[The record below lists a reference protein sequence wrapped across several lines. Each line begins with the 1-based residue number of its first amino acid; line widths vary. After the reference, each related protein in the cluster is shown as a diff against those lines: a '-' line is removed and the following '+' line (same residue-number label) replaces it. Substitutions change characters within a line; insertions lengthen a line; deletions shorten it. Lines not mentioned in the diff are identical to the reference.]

1 MAAPSEAEN
10 EGLMRNMV
18 ELSAEEEVLLRSL
31 QEVNTDMTATSPR
44 LPVTNVVALLQE
56 AVYISLLL
64 ISYLLEC
71 AQRRGEAQ
79 LRCTFCKFSK

>member
-31 QEVNTDMTATSPR
+31 QEVNTDMTATSPS
-44 LPVTNVVALLQE
+44 LPVTNESMLERIITFETTIAVKPPQKTCGLQM
-56 AVYISLLL
+56 
-64 ISYLLEC
+64 
-71 AQRRGEAQ
+71 G
-79 LRCTFCKFSK
+79 K